1 MPFTLVIFSKGFKQK
16 QFIFNFFVTNLS
28 DIRDFVGRIPKKQLK
43 AEEIEILKKFVMEKL
58 IKKDE
63 AAVSDKKIPTYLYK
77 VNQSIVP

>member
-1 MPFTLVIFSKGFKQK
+1 M
-16 QFIFNFFVTNLS
+16 NFFVISEVVNAS
-28 DIRDFVGRIPKKQLK
+28 QNGSKFFK